1 MVWHTPIRELVCQS
15 PQTLLCDERC
25 LMNFQTLSATQFKL
39 ITKFLW
45 TLSVF
50 KWKLCLVVQLISLI
64 FLAFAKYLFITTNRL
79 FDNFQFQI
87 RWFQDHHSRVRFS
100 SELLLS
106 LRSDGDLW
114 FASRIDNKNN
124 SITCCGVLSTN
135 RFNYI
140 VNWYCETDT
149 YAQRDYSLKLQV
161 HRKQSRAHRRWP
173 GLR

>member
-1 MVWHTPIRELVCQS
+1 MPDEFSNSFRNSIQINYKVSLNFVGLQVK
-15 PQTLLCDERC
+15 TLPRC
-25 LMNFQTLSATQFKL
+25 ATYFFDQ
-39 ITKFLW
+39 
-45 TLSVF
+45 
-50 KWKLCLVVQLISLI
+50 
-64 FLAFAKYLFITTNRL
+64 AFAKYLFITTNRL

-135 RFNYI
+135 IFNYI